1 MVRIPGPS
9 ALPPSIVFP
18 TSVWHRIV
26 AERRKKLLEI
36 ASHELKEGGK
46 KENSVSPTTSPSR
59 GAVLTMSQ
67 PKHKAT
73 YSHTTSLPTPPPTS
87 PSLQN
92 SLITASHRL
101 SPPPPRHLRGPSL
114 GQKEATKVGQREVF
128 SFSRKHNHDT
138 GLEVPSASDGWAAPP
153 PTHAAHASSSSSE
166 LVLGRHAARENQH
179 GTSALMFSTRRPPPP
194 AYQRQSSGG
203 GRGGRGGGGRRGG
216 RVNAGGGSEGEGVRA
231 EEGVTVE
238 RAAEGGEKR
247 GGAQDDRMVDGYYG
261 GGGWRGGG
269 KGGREEVG
277 VGAAQHRRSLSQ
289 LGDASEEAQV

>member
-1 MVRIPGPS
+1 MQITWGRGSSLAAGTAMVRIPGPS

-153 PTHAAHASSSSSE
+153 PHTPRMH
-166 LVLGRHAARENQH
+166 
-179 GTSALMFSTRRPPPP
+179 PPP
-194 AYQRQSSGG
+194 
-203 GRGGRGGGGRRGG
+203 
-216 RVNAGGGSEGEGVRA
+216 
-231 EEGVTVE
+231 
-238 RAAEGGEKR
+238 
-247 GGAQDDRMVDGYYG
+247 
-261 GGGWRGGG
+261 
-269 KGGREEVG
+269 
-277 VGAAQHRRSLSQ
+277 RRSLFLADTQ
-289 LGDASEEAQV
+289 RAKINTALLP